1 MTVAGV
7 DAVVLRA
14 DFFTY
19 FGEFPIIVGMF
30 RATSW
35 IRVRPDT
42 AACRFTDFFFF
53 KKMLSSNFSCPSNL
67 YSFYLK

>member
-53 KKMLSSNFSCPSNL
+53 KKMFL
-67 YSFYLK
+67 